1 MALPRCAA
9 MAQTALPLEDDV
21 DDLVSVNTDDETQDP
36 FWSEAACVGRRE
48 RGEEVSLSLHF
59 DLTPANSDNVE
70 TTDCDF
76 NSQFYPPA
84 GHPLSRKILGLL
96 RPTMNHLEE
105 LAEPADD
112 QVNPLES
119 GSHIHDPVENLEPMQ
134 GGDVEMVVGNT
145 QGIRASFFKT
155 WQSEAH
161 HHDAEVK
168 REPLEVEIVESG
180 QAADSMSQDSVLN
193 LSEHALDEGTPQC
206 VTSESMVEF
215 LPHKDCLNGC
225 RGSQY
230 FSRVMLQH
238 FNFNMK

>member
-1 MALPRCAA
+1 

-48 RGEEVSLSLHF
+48 RGEEVSLSLRF

-180 QAADSMSQDSVLN
+180 QAADGMSQDSVLN

>member
-1 MALPRCAA
+1 

-48 RGEEVSLSLHF
+48 RGEEVSLSLRF

-206 VTSESMVEF
+206 VTSEGMVEF

>member
-1 MALPRCAA
+1 

-48 RGEEVSLSLHF
+48 RGEEVSLSLRF

-70 TTDCDF
+70 TTDCDY

>member
-21 DDLVSVNTDDETQDP
+21 VDLVSVNTDDETQDP

-48 RGEEVSLSLHF
+48 RGEEVSLSLRF